1 METKNPKANAKL
13 KKKKK
18 FVNSSENH
26 FHEDKQLIFRPNRP
40 SLGLHIL
47 VVMCYFFV
55 ENNQI

>member
-13 KKKKK
+13 KKKK
-18 FVNSSENH
+18 SL
-26 FHEDKQLIFRPNRP
+26 LIFRKTIFIKTNNIPAKPTFFRFA
-40 SLGLHIL
+40 IL